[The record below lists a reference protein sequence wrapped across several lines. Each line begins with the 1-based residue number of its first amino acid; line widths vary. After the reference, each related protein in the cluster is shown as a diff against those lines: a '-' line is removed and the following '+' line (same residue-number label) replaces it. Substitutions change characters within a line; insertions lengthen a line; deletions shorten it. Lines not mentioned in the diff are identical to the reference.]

1 MIPARGARDINPTLG
16 FFVMVRGSQ
25 KGHFMPGTCD
35 MPLFQMNVGTAL
47 AAIGGLN
54 GFRFPLKVVAVG
66 APNLDPRFCSH
77 SELLTVQG
85 CIRRTH
91 FRSSKWSSCTR
102 FVVIGDNNRAA
113 LQPHRKQLPKGN
125 SLPCLSIL
133 CGNQRGYIQHQRF
146 DGKDFAASGWL
157 NQAIQICSSPA
168 LVSSGN

>member
-47 AAIGGLN
+47 AAIGRLN

-66 APNLDPRFCSH
+66 APNLDARFCSH
-77 SELLTVQG
+77 SELLTVQFTG

-102 FVVIGDNNRAA
+102 LSLLKTIIEQRSSRIESNCLKETVCRASLFCVVTREVTYNISGSAA
-113 LQPHRKQLPKGN
+113 RISPHT
-125 SLPCLSIL
+125 
-133 CGNQRGYIQHQRF
+133 
-146 DGKDFAASGWL
+146 DG
-157 NQAIQICSSPA
+157 
-168 LVSSGN
+168 